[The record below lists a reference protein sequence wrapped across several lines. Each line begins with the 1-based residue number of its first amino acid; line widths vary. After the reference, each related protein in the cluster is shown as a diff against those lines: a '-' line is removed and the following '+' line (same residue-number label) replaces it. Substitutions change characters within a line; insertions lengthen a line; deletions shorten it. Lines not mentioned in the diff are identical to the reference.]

1 MNYLLIIV
9 LLVFIWRIAAG
20 YKRGMVKELQAFV
33 TLLVTSASVILIC
46 KTITAYKNAENIIM
60 VINILLL
67 IILGICFSLL
77 KLVFFSAK
85 AIVKLPVIHLADKI
99 LGIVMGA
106 AEVVFMI
113 WALCLFVDTFSDGM
127 FAKMALAYINDSSF
141 LNYLYENNLLEKL
154 FGKIVAVSDA
164 DDNEIAFITAEMNE
178 KEFEDKKDIL
188 GYGNIL
194 SCIRVHR

>member
-154 FGKIVAVSDA
+154 FEQISQAVR
-164 DDNEIAFITAEMNE
+164 TA
-178 KEFEDKKDIL
+178 I
-188 GYGNIL
+188 
-194 SCIRVHR
+194 